1 MYSRPL
7 APEMTTGEPYNP
19 FKTDVWQLGISFT
32 MDFQVRKFSSLL
44 SLGFLTTSQTT
55 ISGIDQVL
63 EEMTLADPV
72 ARLSAHEALEKLGS
86 VINAVTPTSLLIEP
100 VILQNP

>member
-7 APEMTTGEPYNP
+7 APEMTTGKPYNP
-19 FKTDVWQLGISFT
+19 FKTDVWQLGISFK
-32 MDFQVRKFSSLL
+32 DFQVRNSHLL
-44 SLGFLTTSQTT
+44 SLSFLSTLQTT
-55 ISGIDQVL
+55 ILGIDQVL
-63 EEMTLADPV
+63 GEMTLADPV